1 MAMNFGRSNTADTD
15 AAQADE
21 HHGLIERIVDVVK
34 HVHDE
39 HVHREHVRHEHELED
54 AQHLAEHKPEVERGD
69 LPF

>member
-1 MAMNFGRSNTADTD
+1 MAMTFGRSNAAADT
-15 AAQADE
+15 AAQSEE

-54 AQHLAEHKPEVERGD
+54 AQHLAEHKPEIERQD